1 VTAHDFAS
9 ASAPARTALAP
20 ALAGR
25 CVLLLSDMLAVTLAL
40 TTLSAI
46 RPEHAGL
53 LPWAL
58 LTLPLWAFVLHRRP
72 LEDDAA
78 IGNPLQDLP
87 RLLLAVTVGTLGVA
101 ATAETLTA
109 DSVEPSAL
117 LMFAGFAGSA
127 LVVMRTALQ
136 RRVRA
141 LVAPVR
147 VLVIGRGHAADLFTR
162 AVRGLRHDAVVEQ
175 RPPLDEVPGL
185 DFATMLGP
193 HRVGRVVIP
202 EWQVDR
208 DALPQLLQ
216 VARERRVEVSLLP
229 THFEALGTAGAVG
242 RLEGRMLL
250 RDRAAS
256 FPRPARVL
264 KRVMDFAG
272 ATILMV
278 CTAPLLAAV
287 AIAVKLDSPG
297 PVLFRQR
304 RVGKGGEV
312 FSVLKFRTMVEGA
325 ERFTD
330 CLLARS
336 RDAYWLLLDDDP
348 RLTRLGRFLRRSSL
362 DELPQLWNVLKG
374 DMSLVGPRPLIEREH
389 ALVPEWAR
397 RRTDVLPGLTGL
409 WQVRG
414 RTSLSF
420 EQMLGLDCL
429 YVRSWSIWGDM
440 QLMLCTIPAVL
451 TRRGAN

>member
-9 ASAPARTALAP
+9 VSARTPKALAP

-25 CVLLLSDMLAVTLAL
+25 RALLLSDMLAVTLAL
-40 TTLSAI
+40 TTLAAI
-46 RPEHAGL
+46 RPDQAGL

-58 LTLPLWAFVLHRRP
+58 LTLPLWALVLHGRAP
-72 LEDDAA
+72 LDAA
-78 IGNPLQDLP
+78 IGSALLDLP
-87 RLLLAVTVGTLGVA
+87 QLVLAVAVGTLGVA
-101 ATAETLTA
+101 ATAEAFTA
-109 DSVEPSAL
+109 DPVEPPAL

-127 LVVMRTALQ
+127 LVVV
-136 RRVRA
+136 RRGLLRKARA
-141 LVAPVR
+141 RVDPPR
-147 VLVIGRGHAADLFTR
+147 VLVIGRGHAVDLFTR
-162 AVRGLRHDAVVEQ
+162 AVRVLRHDTVVEQ
-175 RPPLDEVPGL
+175 LPPLDELPGL
-185 DFATMLGP
+185 DVATMLGP
-193 HRVGRVVIP
+193 HRVARVVIP

-208 DALPQLLQ
+208 DALVQLVE
-216 VARERRVEVSLLP
+216 VARERRVLVSLLAP
-229 THFEALGTAGAVG
+229 HVEALADVRAVG

-250 RDRAAS
+250 RDR
-256 FPRPARVL
+256 PARFALPARAL
-264 KRVMDFAG
+264 KRAMDFAG
-272 ATILMV
+272 AMILMV
-278 CTAPLLAAV
+278 CAAPLLAAV
-287 AIAVKLDSPG
+287 AIAVWLDSPG

-304 RVGKGGEV
+304 RIGKDGEA
-312 FSVLKFRTMVEGA
+312 FSVLKFRTMIVGA

-336 RDAYWLLLDDDP
+336 RDACWLQLDEDP

-414 RTSLSF
+414 RASLSF

-429 YVRSWSIWGDM
+429 YVRSWSLWRDL
-440 QLMLCTIPAVL
+440 QLMLRTIPAVL